1 MDANQTK
8 LELSM
13 ELAEE
18 LNPTTSPR
26 PNSSTKK
33 SSLSQ
38 TPDFGSSGSASSSG

>member
-18 LNPTTSPR
+18 LNLDGENGRAFAVADEEDDALLAALAVAPT
-26 PNSSTKK
+26 
-33 SSLSQ
+33 
-38 TPDFGSSGSASSSG
+38 